1 MGHLSNGAWTFDDF
15 LVESEAGLYVK
26 KPSQFRNWISADGST
41 PYPAEAGRYVL
52 YSSIACPWAHRTAIF
67 RVLKKLEGVIEL
79 VNTEQDEG
87 GRDEGRQGWG
97 FVGARHKVPGTSSE
111 VSYLHEIYALGDP
124 GCTTRVTVPLLW
136 DSKTQTIV
144 SNESSEIVRMFNQAF
159 GDIAEPTPDYY
170 PEALRGEINAMNE
183 RVLKGINNAVNESG
197 RSTSQQAYEQSIDLL
212 FSTLDGLDELLS
224 QQRYLC
230 GEIQTEAD
238 WRFYP
243 NLIRFDPIY
252 YVGYKCNQ
260 RHLAEY
266 RHLSNYLRDL
276 YQTPGIESVSDVAS
290 MKRQTFAPAG
300 PIGANGVVPRGPV
313 VDLTLPHDRDGLVAA

>member
-26 KPSQFRNWISADGST
+26 KPSQFRNWISTDGST

-52 YSSIACPWAHRTAIF
+52 YSSIACPWAHRTALF
-67 RVLKKLEGVIEL
+67 HVLKKLDGIVEL

-87 GRDEGRQGWG
+87 GQGWS
-97 FVGARHKVPGTSSE
+97 FVDGPHTVPGTDQK

-124 GCTTRVTVPLLW
+124 GCTTRVTVPALW
-136 DSKTQTIV
+136 DSRTQTIV
-144 SNESSEIVRMFNQAF
+144 CNESSEIVRMFNEAF
-159 GDIAEPTPDYY
+159 RDIAEPTPDYY
-170 PEALRGEINAMNE
+170 PEALRGETDAMND
-183 RVLKGINNAVNESG
+183 RVLKGINNAVNGCG
-197 RSTSQQAYEQSIDLL
+197 RSTSQQAYEQSVDLL
-212 FSTLDGLDELLS
+212 FTTLGELDELLS
-224 QQRYLC
+224 RQRYLC
-230 GEIQTEAD
+230 GDVQTEAD

-300 PIGANGVVPRGPV
+300 PIGANGIVPRGPI
-313 VDLTLPHDRDGLVAA
+313 VDLTLPHDREGLSAAA